1 MFGPID
7 QLQYTS
13 YRGNQLDALTDAM
26 NSASQLT
33 MPDFHEKST
42 AQSGEYGYDANG
54 NMIRDDNKGI
64 TSVVYNHMN
73 LPTEINFG
81 PNHKILYLY
90 DANGRKLKKQ
100 VIHNAQSHHTDYSGA
115 FQYEDGFLTLIL
127 TPEGRIVKHSST
139 YDPQYFLKDY
149 LGNVRVVY
157 HANPET
163 GMVEVVQEDHYD
175 PFGMKLGGLGY
186 VSDIESKY
194 LFQGKEFNDEAI
206 DTDSDGN
213 TDTYMNWYDF
223 EARQFDPQ
231 IGRWHVA
238 DPLAQYPSPYVGM
251 GNNPVSL
258 VDPNGM
264 ATIWSLE
271 EETTLWYTMA
281 IDSRIHS
288 RHVSYNNSEPLHTA
302 YTEELI
308 SRRGAIE
315 ISGGGACGDW
325 KAEKLAL
332 FYYTQELRRWKAVMD
347 KIYAYLNQPL
357 PDFYSGPIN
366 CNIIGAGSTGSEAM
380 DELAMMIQNASTTG
394 LSFGGPKG
402 KGKGTQGG
410 GSNLPSFETLWSNYP
425 HDINGEHQHP
435 SKDPYAKNQCAI
447 RVGVALQL
455 SGIDMSSYP
464 SSNNTSE
471 GYPRS
476 SKGLADWLWREYG
489 KPTIISQS
497 TFESD
502 YWNKTGII
510 YIAPPVGGIGH
521 IDLFNKGTTGSGY
534 YLGSEIWFWNIK

>member
-1 MFGPID
+1 
-7 QLQYTS
+7 
-13 YRGNQLDALTDAM
+13 
-26 NSASQLT
+26 
-33 MPDFHEKST
+33 
-42 AQSGEYGYDANG
+42 
-54 NMIRDDNKGI
+54 
-64 TSVVYNHMN
+64 MN

-315 ISGGGACGDW
+315 ISGGSASGDW

-332 FYYTQELRRWKAVMD
+332 FYYTQELRRQKAEMD
-347 KIYAYLNQPL
+347 KILAYLNEP
-357 PDFYSGPIN
+357 GPKDN
-366 CNIIGAGSTGSEAM
+366 EAM
-380 DELAMMIQNASTTG
+380 DELASMIQNASSTG

-402 KGKGTQGG
+402 KWINPNCAG
-410 GSNLPSFETLWSNYP
+410 GSPYNSGEIRQWNPSLMDLWSESEGFLGKLTYNLVDGISVTLQSFVRGP
-425 HDINGEHQHP
+425 EARHLNGSDVAGNDRTDAFVNTTSWALSTSGFLKSIN
-435 SKDPYAKNQCAI
+435 
-447 RVGVALQL
+447 
-455 SGIDMSSYP
+455 
-464 SSNNTSE
+464 SNNWLRIGW
-471 GYPRS
+471 GYD
-476 SKGLADWLWREYG
+476 KGDEVFRVAWGAGRNHVKDISNPTLREFNIRLRQLGNGHWDIWR
-489 KPTIISQS
+489 P
-497 TFESD
+497 
-502 YWNKTGII
+502 
-510 YIAPPVGGIGH
+510 
-521 IDLFNKGTTGSGY
+521 
-534 YLGSEIWFWNIK
+534 

>member
-1 MFGPID
+1 M
-7 QLQYTS
+7 
-13 YRGNQLDALTDAM
+13 
-26 NSASQLT
+26 
-33 MPDFHEKST
+33 
-42 AQSGEYGYDANG
+42 
-54 NMIRDDNKGI
+54 
-64 TSVVYNHMN
+64 
-73 LPTEINFG
+73 
-81 PNHKILYLY
+81 
-90 DANGRKLKKQ
+90 
-100 VIHNAQSHHTDYSGA
+100 IHNAQSHQSDYSGA

-186 VSDIESKY
+186 VSDIENKY
-194 LFQGKEFNDEAI
+194 MFQGKEFNDEAI
-206 DTDSDGN
+206 DTDNDGN

-238 DPLAQYPSPYVGM
+238 DPVAQYPSPYVGM

-315 ISGGGACGDW
+315 ISGGGASGDW

-332 FYYTQELRRWKAVMD
+332 FYYTQELRRWKAERD
-347 KIYAYLNQPL
+347 EISAYLNEP
-357 PDFYSGPIN
+357 GPKDN
-366 CNIIGAGSTGSEAM
+366 EAM
-380 DELAMMIQNASTTG
+380 DELASMIQNASSTG
-394 LSFGGPKG
+394 LSFGGP
-402 KGKGTQGG
+402 GG
-410 GSNLPSFETLWSNYP
+410 GGVRFTNETDAYNYMWNQANADRREYAAYITTKGVIVTPADQNTETDGEFLKYYNPTWKNGALYITFENKVYQVIGGIHTHQADNGDYGYGFSTPDNYTT
-425 HDINGEHQHP
+425 I
-435 SKDPYAKNQCAI
+435 
-447 RVGVALQL
+447 AL
-455 SGIDMSSYP
+455 G
-464 SSNNTSE
+464 
-471 GYPRS
+471 
-476 SKGLADWLWREYG
+476 GLAFFSMNFDNTMGAQFSDG
-489 KPTIISQS
+489 KYCYPMNINASRDAVLGGYSLI
-497 TFESD
+497 
-502 YWNKTGII
+502 K
-510 YIAPPVGGIGH
+510 YI
-521 IDLFNKGTTGSGY
+521 FNNGK
-534 YLGSEIWFWNIK
+534 

>member
-1 MFGPID
+1 
-7 QLQYTS
+7 
-13 YRGNQLDALTDAM
+13 
-26 NSASQLT
+26 
-33 MPDFHEKST
+33 MP
-42 AQSGEYGYDANG
+42 
-54 NMIRDDNKGI
+54 
-64 TSVVYNHMN
+64 
-73 LPTEINFG
+73 

-186 VSDIESKY
+186 VSDIENKY

-206 DTDSDGN
+206 DTDNDGN

-231 IGRWHVA
+231 IARWHVA
-238 DPLAQYPSPYVGM
+238 DPVAQYPSPYAGM

-264 ATIWSLE
+264 ATMWSLE
-271 EETTLWYTMA
+271 DETTLWYTMA

-288 RHVSYNNSEPLHTA
+288 RHIPYNNNSEPLHTA

-315 ISGGGACGDW
+315 ISGGGASGDW

-332 FYYTQELRRWKAVMD
+332 FYYTQELRRWKAEMD
-347 KIYAYLNQPL
+347 KISAYLNEP
-357 PDFYSGPIN
+357 GPKE
-366 CNIIGAGSTGSEAM
+366 SEAM
-380 DELAMMIQNASTTG
+380 DELAMMIQNASKTG
-394 LSFGGPKG
+394 LSFGGPGCKS
-402 KGKGTQGG
+402 QYLR
-410 GSNLPSFETLWSNYP
+410 NLTIRAFGNVPDLGNVYG
-425 HDINGEHQHP
+425 NGELP
-435 SKDPYAKNQCAI
+435 AGYTLSDGRYYNPEGEPI
-447 RVGVALQL
+447 WGV
-455 SGIDMSSYP
+455 SI
-464 SSNNTSE
+464 NN
-471 GYPRS
+471 
-476 SKGLADWLWREYG
+476 D
-489 KPTIISQS
+489 
-497 TFESD
+497 
-502 YWNKTGII
+502 I
-510 YIAPPVGGIGH
+510 YISPAAQQKGPEFMFSVIGH
-521 IDLFNKGTTGSGY
+521 ELVHVLHFNAGLDVKSVVGRSQTEHAAWVFTQKFAETMG
-534 YLGSEIWFWNIK
+534 WNSIATMAHNTYTINPCYNPVFVDPRYNISFISFHH